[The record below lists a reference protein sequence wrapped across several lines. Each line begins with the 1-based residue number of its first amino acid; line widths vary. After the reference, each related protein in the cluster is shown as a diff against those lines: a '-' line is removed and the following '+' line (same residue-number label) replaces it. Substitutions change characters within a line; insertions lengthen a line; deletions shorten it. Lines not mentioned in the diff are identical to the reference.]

1 MTAWNELSELAWR
14 ARGNARL
21 IGKTKVGCAVLSK
34 ERNFYSGCN
43 IEHKYRCHDIHAEPN
58 TLSTMIGA
66 GDSEATMILIVAE
79 REFFT
84 PCGGCL
90 DWIFELGSSKTL
102 IGFQNSSTGKIEIH
116 TAGELM
122 PLYPR

>member
-1 MTAWNELSELAWR
+1 MTAWNQLSKLAWK
-14 ARGNARL
+14 ARDNARL

-66 GDSEATMILIVAE
+66 GDSQVTMILIVAE

-90 DWIFELGSSKTL
+90 DWIFELGSPETL
-102 IGFQNSSTGKIEIH
+102 IGFQNEKTGDIEKH